1 MPKPKN
7 DFHHLFHGVSSADA
21 GAFMR
26 TRRLELGFDQIPFA
40 GLIGMNA
47 TARMTAFERGYADWR
62 TSKYAADILEHLKI
76 SKSEALEHLG
86 IRILIDYR
94 EPDQPPPSRRQSRA
108 HHGSS

>member
-7 DFHHLFHGVSSADA
+7 DFHHLFHGVSSAEA
-21 GAFMR
+21 GAFIR
-26 TRRLELGFDQIPFA
+26 ARRLELGFDQIPFA

-94 EPDQPPPSRRQSRA
+94 EPELPLPTRRQSRA
-108 HHGSS
+108 QHGSS